1 VGIAEWNVNI
11 GGAMANDVSLTPQEK
26 RVAKALLAKKWRNQD
41 IQALINIGRKATVN
55 SGRITGV
62 KKDQKLQPAKD
73 DEVEFFLRK
82 KKSYDQQTGLNR
94 YEDER
99 LIRSRE
105 AMILAVHVFNSA
117 GLKFKTEVFCMLAN
131 VAWTY
136 LMHEYYDRQKPKV
149 KIVNDQG
156 FTMPL
161 SEMTARGDCPLKD
174 GVKDNLKALKIL
186 RDEVEHHMLGKADQ
200 KWLGIFQACCLN
212 YDKALCELFGDQLS
226 LAHELS
232 FALQFAR
239 MNMEQVTTLNK
250 YEVPNQIEAVDALIT
265 QGMTEDQLNNLEFQF
280 RVVFSM
286 EAAKKGKAN
295 YEFANGEALDG
306 IDPKHIVAKKVISD
320 DDYPLRPS
328 DVVKEVL
335 KKTKKKFTQ
344 HTHQQAFRYFEVR
357 PKKGAKDPGHT
368 NKEFCAFHKVWKGYA
383 YSPAWVEK
391 VVAAVNDDATYAKI
405 TATKL

>member
-1 VGIAEWNVNI
+1 
-11 GGAMANDVSLTPQEK
+11 MAKDVSLTPLEK
-26 RVAKALLAKKWRNQD
+26 RIAKALLAKDWRNQD
-41 IQALINIGRKATVN
+41 IQALINVGRKATVN

-62 KKDQKLQPAKD
+62 KKDHELQLASE
-73 DEVEFFLRK
+73 DEVNFFLMK
-82 KKSYDQQTGLNR
+82 KKAYDQQTGLNR
-94 YEDER
+94 YDDER

-117 GLKFKTEVFCMLAN
+117 ALKFKTEVFCMLAN

-136 LMHEYYDRQKPKV
+136 LMQEHYSRQKPKV
-149 KIVNDQG
+149 NLVNDQG

-161 SEMTARGDCPLKD
+161 SEMLDRGDCPLKP
-174 GVKDNLKALKIL
+174 GVKQNLKALKLL
-186 RDEVEHHMLGKADQ
+186 RDQVEHHLLGKGDQ

-226 LAHELS
+226 LAHDLS

-239 MNMEQVTTLNK
+239 MNMEQVTALNK
-250 YEVPNQIEAVDALIT
+250 FEMPEQIDAVDALIT
-265 QGMTEDQLNNLEFQF
+265 AGMTDEELNNIEFQF

-295 YEFANGEALDG
+295 YEFANGEAIDG

-320 DDYPLRPS
+320 DDYPLKPS
-328 DVVKEVL
+328 DVVKAVG
-335 KKTKKKFTQ
+335 KRTKRKFTQ

-357 PKKGAKDPGHT
+357 PKKGAKDPAHT

-391 VVAAVNDDATYAKI
+391 LAAAVNDDAVYAKI
-405 TATKL
+405 IATKLA

>member
-1 VGIAEWNVNI
+1 MGEDLAK
-11 GGAMANDVSLTPQEK
+11 DVTLTPLEK

-41 IQALINIGRKATVN
+41 IQALINTGRKATVN

-62 KKDQKLQPAKD
+62 KKDQKLVPAKD
-73 DEVEFFLRK
+73 DEVEFFLLK
-82 KKSYDQQTGLNR
+82 KKAYDQQTGLNR

-117 GLKFKTEVFCMLAN
+117 GLRFKTEVFCMLAN

-161 SEMTARGDCPLKD
+161 SEMIDRGDCPLKE
-174 GVKDNLKALKIL
+174 GVRLNLKALKIL
-186 RDEVEHHMLGKADQ
+186 RVEVEHHLLGKADQ

-212 YDKALCELFGDQLS
+212 YDKALSELFGEQLS

-250 YEVPNQIEAVDALIT
+250 YEVPDQIEAVDALIT
-265 QGMTEDQLNNLEFQF
+265 KGMTEEQLNNLDFQF
-280 RVVFSM
+280 RIVFSM

-295 YEFANGEALDG
+295 YEFANGPALDG
-306 IDPKHIVAKKVISD
+306 VEPKYIVAKKVISD
-320 DDYPLRPS
+320 DDYPWRPS

-335 KKTKKKFTQ
+335 KKTKKKFTL
-344 HTHQQAFRYFEVR
+344 HTHQQVFRYFEVR
-357 PKKGAKDPGHT
+357 PKKGAKDPAHT
-368 NKEFCAFHKVWKGYA
+368 NKEFCVFHKVWKAYA
-383 YSPAWVEK
+383 YSPAWVDK
-391 VVAAVNDDATYAKI
+391 VVAAINDDVVYAKI
-405 TATKL
+405 LAVKL